1 VGDRTA
7 GQGQTTGGTPM
18 PDEGVRILA
27 SPGAAQRLSRRSF
40 LAGSAVAMFGSSI
53 LLAACGSDNG
63 GSGSSGGTG
72 GGGSGAS
79 GGSGGA
85 PLEDELNFYHWAAYD
100 DPKLFKK
107 FTDELGPVTHIDI
120 YASNEEAIAKLVAAQ
135 GTAGYDIVVPTGVF
149 IPLMVEKDLLEELDL
164 SRIPNFKNL
173 ESVYTNQ
180 PWDPNNAHS
189 VCKDW
194 GSTGWIYDKNQ
205 ISTEIKT
212 WTDFINAAMGEAS
225 GNVSLLDAPNELAGL
240 YFWANGIDWT
250 TEDQADY
257 DAYEA
262 FMVDQLAP
270 HVKAFDS
277 YPGIALTQGNYA
289 LSQVW
294 NGDARQGLLSVD
306 NPDQYQWGLG
316 APATELWMDNW
327 CIVKGAEHP
336 NAAYAW
342 INFILD
348 QDNSLQDLAFHG
360 YNTGVTGIE
369 EKANAEGLTF
379 LDMVFFTPDQVATM
393 HAGETNSS
401 LDRQVEI
408 YNKAKAAAGA

>member
-1 VGDRTA
+1 VADV
-7 GQGQTTGGTPM
+7 
-18 PDEGVRILA
+18 DLKILA
-27 SPGAAQRLSRRSF
+27 SQATAQRISRRSF
-40 LAGSAVAMFGSSI
+40 LGGSIVATFGSSI
-53 LLAACGSDNG
+53 LLAAC
-63 GSGSSGGTG
+63 SGDSG
-72 GGGSGAS
+72 GGGGGGGGAS
-79 GGSGGA
+79 GGGGGASGGGE
-85 PLEDELNFYHWAAYD
+85 LEGELNFYHWAAYD
-100 DPKLFKK
+100 DPKLFKR
-107 FTDELGPVTHIDI
+107 FTEELGPTTQIDV
-120 YASNEEAIAKLVAAQ
+120 YASNEEAIAKLSAAQ

-149 IPLMVEKDLLEELDL
+149 IPLMVEKQLIQELDL
-164 SRIPNFKNL
+164 SRISNFSNL
-173 ESVYTNQ
+173 ETVYTDQ
-180 PWDPNNAHS
+180 PWDPGNKHS

-194 GSTGWIYDKNQ
+194 GSTGWIYDKDQ
-205 ISTEIKT
+205 ISTSIET
-212 WTDFINAAMGEAS
+212 WQDFIDVSMGEAS

-250 TEDQADY
+250 TEDPADL
-257 DAYEA
+257 DAYEG
-262 FMVDQLAP
+262 FMVNELAP

-294 NGDARQGLLSVD
+294 NGDARQGLLAVD
-306 NPDQYQWGLG
+306 DPDRYQWGLG

-327 CIVKGAEHP
+327 CIVTGAEHP

-348 QDNSLQDLAFHG
+348 PDNSLQDLAFHG

-369 EKANAEGLTF
+369 EKANAQGLQF
-379 LDMVFFTPDQVATM
+379 LDMVFFTDDQVATM
-393 HAGETNSS
+393 QAGETNSA